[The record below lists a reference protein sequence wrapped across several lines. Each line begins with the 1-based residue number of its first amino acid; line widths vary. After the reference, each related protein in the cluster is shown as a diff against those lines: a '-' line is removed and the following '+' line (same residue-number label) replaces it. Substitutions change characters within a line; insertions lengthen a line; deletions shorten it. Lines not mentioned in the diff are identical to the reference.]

1 MINLSKGTMAK
12 GYKGV
17 TMTPSG
23 RPSQAK
29 KESKE
34 VRQEQAFKANDQF
47 IRERRERLAK
57 QAKQR
62 GRV

>member
-1 MINLSKGTMAK
+1 MINTSKTTMGK

-17 TMTPSG
+17 TLTPSG
-23 RPSQAK
+23 QPSKAK

-34 VRQEQAFKANDQF
+34 VREAQAFKANDQY

-57 QAKQR
+57 QANKR
-62 GRV
+62 GRL